1 MTKALPIAGLL
12 LVGIACAQ
20 FQNLDPRLKEDWNRT
35 LYHARLD
42 VDSGNY
48 FAADKLLDEFV
59 RTHPDT
65 RESREISFWK
75 AAYLVDPANQ
85 QGSLTTGIAGL
96 DGYLSANPD
105 GWYRNEAIVLRRTA
119 AVAQAIA
126 DTPKPVGTTTADSS
140 TASVVKDTVV
150 VVSKSRDEQIAA
162 LRDQL
167 AQSKAELAKVS
178 AELDR
183 IKKRLA
189 NPSN

>member
-1 MTKALPIAGLL
+1 MTKVLPIAGLL

>member
-126 DTPKPVGTTTADSS
+126 DTPKPVGTTADSS

>member
-1 MTKALPIAGLL
+1 MKKAFPIATLLALSIGCAHLETINPGL
-12 LVGIACAQ
+12 
-20 FQNLDPRLKEDWNRT
+20 RTDWNRT
-35 LYHARLD
+35 LSYARQD

-48 FAADKLLDEFV
+48 FAADKLLDEFI
-59 RTHPDT
+59 RIHPDT
-65 RESREISFWK
+65 REAREITFWK
-75 AAYLVDPANQ
+75 AAYLLDPANPL
-85 QGSLTTGIAGL
+85 GSLSSGIAGL
-96 DGYLSANPD
+96 DGYLSANPG
-105 GWYRNEAIVLRRTA
+105 GWYRNEATLLKRTA
-119 AVAQAIA
+119 AVAEAVA
-126 DTPKPVGTTTADSS
+126 NGARFAAATTDSS
-140 TASVVKDTVV
+140 APPVVKDTVI